1 MVIQKVSKIIHN
13 GLKFHKFKIM
23 TKETTYKPNET
34 YNILKSLVEA
44 NDTIMKAGGVPVSVS
59 LVGTPGLGKT
69 TICRELAA
77 DLNRDFFKLNLAQ
90 LTEPSELIGYYSK
103 EYEVK
108 KADDVK
114 WVTENLLTKFTED
127 GFEYTGEVRTRPCP
141 PDWVVSL
148 KEGGILLLD
157 DY

>member
-1 MVIQKVSKIIHN
+1 
-13 GLKFHKFKIM
+13 M

-44 NDTIMKAGGVPVSVS
+44 NDAIMKAGGVPVSVS

-69 TICRELAA
+69 TICRELAR

-103 EYEVK
+103 EYGVK
-108 KADDVK
+108 KGEDIK
-114 WVTENLLTKFTED
+114 WKKDMNIQVM
-127 GFEYTGEVRTRPCP
+127 
-141 PDWVVSL
+141 
-148 KEGGILLLD
+148 
-157 DY
+157 